1 MTACCGC
8 AVPLR
13 YDLHCLLVTH
23 GKRCTTCAKN
33 GKPRFEVL
41 GPCPLAGLA
50 RSVEAFK
57 DVIATGAAGVPPKK
71 EECTAHMG
79 IPK

>member
-1 MTACCGC
+1 MAIQWHAQSPSSG
-8 AVPLR
+8 
-13 YDLHCLLVTH
+13 
-23 GKRCTTCAKN
+23 AKN

-57 DVIATGAAGVPPKK
+57 TAITTGAVDVAPKK
-71 EECTAHMG
+71 EECADHMG